1 MTRPGAS
8 LHPLFGNLR
17 HDLVAGLSVAIAAIP
32 AGVGVGTILV
42 GSLGPD
48 YSALGALAGL
58 YGALFALL
66 IPPLLGSSPF
76 QFVSPGPTSAGI
88 LAGLVAMLTADPLII
103 SIWPDDP
110 VARTSGA
117 LALGFLCAAL
127 AGVMQMI
134 AGLARLGDIIK
145 LLPQPVIM
153 GIANGVALLILIDQ
167 LPHLLGYG
175 GTVPA
180 GSSFRYADLLVS
192 AATLAILILCNRSWP
207 RLPAAALALLFGTM
221 LHTALAA
228 WLPAGSLGA
237 VLGNITGG
245 LPNLAEVPVI
255 LELLHTPA
263 FPALLAKL
271 AGAALAIA
279 AITSLHTLLSAA
291 TADTV
296 ANTRHSTARELI
308 AVGAANVVAPLFGGL
323 PSSGA
328 TGRVLLNWR
337 SGGRT
342 RLVHLVAG
350 LILLG
355 TLTGFGAVLGS
366 IPRSVIAVL
375 LAYNAV
381 TSLDDWTRLL
391 ASRALRRGQRE
402 IWQMVLVNLGMVVL
416 VMVLFVTSGLTVAMS
431 VGILAAF
438 MAFLIRQGRT
448 VVRRSLAGDHVRSNT
463 LRPPAAMEVLRTA
476 GTRMRILE
484 LQGALFFGT
493 ADRLAEEIEDAATRA
508 DTIVL
513 DLRRLNDIDASGVL
527 ILRRIDRRLSL
538 NGKELLLAGWP
549 HHHDRRRLAVQLGLD
564 QPEREGRMF
573 DDINA
578 ALVMLE
584 DRALGR
590 AGMSEQPAGEIP
602 LSSLDF
608 LHGLDDS
615 QRAVLTARLER
626 RQFAA
631 DAAII
636 REGEEGDAL
645 YLLTSGL
652 VSVRKAVGD
661 GRFLTL
667 ARFSTGVTFG
677 EMAII
682 AGEKRSADIVAETP
696 VICYRLSLD
705 AFQDLTRSRPD
716 IATLLMRNLSA
727 DLARR
732 LRNTSNA
739 LRELEA

>member
-1 MTRPGAS
+1 MAS
-8 LHPLFGNLR
+8 PDFSFPSLFSNLR
-17 HDLVAGLSVAIAAIP
+17 HDLVAALSVAIAAIP

-42 GSLGPD
+42 GALGPD

-58 YGALFALL
+58 YGALFGLL

-88 LAGLVAMLTADPLII
+88 LAGLVVMLTGDPLVQ
-103 SIWPDDP
+103 SLWPDDP

-127 AGVMQMI
+127 AGVIQMV
-134 AGLARLGDIIK
+134 AGIARLGDVIK

-167 LPHLLGYG
+167 LPHLLGYAG
-175 GTVPA
+175 SVPA
-180 GSSFRYADLLVS
+180 GQPLRYADLAISL
-192 AATLAILILCNRSWP
+192 ATLACLILAARHWP
-207 RLPAAALALLFGTM
+207 RLPGAALALTLGTV
-221 LHTALAA
+221 LHAVLAA
-228 WLPAGSLGA
+228 LLPAGSVGA
-237 VLGNITGG
+237 VLGNFAGG
-245 LPNLAEVPVI
+245 LPTPVEVPV
-255 LELLHTPA
+255 LWELAQTA
-263 FPALLAKL
+263 NFPSLVGKL

-291 TADTV
+291 TADMV
-296 ANTRHSTARELI
+296 ANTRHSTARELL
-308 AVGAANVVAPLFGGL
+308 AVGVANVVAPLFGGL
-323 PSSGA
+323 PSSGS

-342 RLVHLVAG
+342 RLVHIVAG
-350 LILLG
+350 LILMATLAGLG
-355 TLTGFGAVLGS
+355 SVLGL

-391 ASRALRRGQRE
+391 ASRALRRAQRE
-402 IWQMVLVNLGMVVL
+402 IWQMVLVNLGMVLL

-448 VVRRSLAGDHVRSNT
+448 VVRRSVAGDHVRSNT
-463 LRPPAAMEVLRTA
+463 LRPPACMDVLRAA
-476 GTRMRILE
+476 GARVRILE

-493 ADRLAEEIEDAATRA
+493 ADRLAEEIEQAANRA
-508 DTIVL
+508 DIILL

-527 ILRRIDRRLSL
+527 ILRRIDRRLAL
-538 NGKELLLAGWP
+538 TGKELLLAGWP
-549 HHHDRRRLAVQLGLD
+549 IDHERRRLAVQLGLD
-564 QPEREGRMF
+564 QPERDGRMF

-578 ALVMLE
+578 ALVFLE
-584 DRALGR
+584 DRALAR
-590 AGMSEQPAGEIP
+590 ADMAVTELREIP
-602 LSSLDF
+602 LAALDF
-608 LHGLDDS
+608 LHGLDAS
-615 QRAVLTARLER
+615 QRAVLEARLER
-626 RQFAA
+626 CQFAV
-631 DAAII
+631 DATII

-645 YLLTSGL
+645 YLLTAGL
-652 VSVRKAVGD
+652 VSVRKAVAA

-682 AGEKRSADIVAETP
+682 AGERRSADIVAETP
-696 VICYRLSLD
+696 VVCYRLSLD
-705 AFQDLTRSRPD
+705 AFRDLTAQRPD
-716 IATLLMRNLSA
+716 IAIILMRNLSA